1 MNPKATSQAVNF
13 GNTANVLFSTP
24 QPASTEMKRQA
35 RAHIDALEA
44 NGGTMMAEA
53 VRTVCSLPADANR
66 LRAVTFMTDGDT
78 GNDFEVTYQVQ
89 TLPGPSP
96 WSSSAPANTANPSL
110 LEGTPPAAR

>member
-53 VRTVCSLPADANR
+53 VRTVCALPADANR
-66 LRAVTFMTDGDT
+66 LRVVTFMTDGYI
-78 GNDFEVTYQVQ
+78 GNDFEGIDLVRSLRRTSRWFSFGAGPGGDRV
-89 TLPGPSP
+89 LP
-96 WSSSAPANTANPSL
+96 
-110 LEGTPPAAR
+110 